1 MTPPS
6 ARRPG
11 PRPSVPEV
19 APEEFLLLQR
29 LQRLRVLTS
38 FQAHGLVDH
47 FHATNPET
55 QKPRTERNTRM
66 RLQRMVEEGFLKA
79 APAQPEKGGYSGFYY
94 RLGGKGL
101 RTLGIP
107 EDKNLLRRPPVPV
120 LRYLLLRNELY
131 ARARLAGWDVLSPLL
146 FPEALHESL
155 LARVRE
161 WIHLRLEERV
171 TRGEGGARAAL
182 ERLPE
187 LMSPRLSFD
196 CLMRH
201 DAATKRPSALVLV
214 VVDDVRRAIAPTTR
228 KADPTSLAPAQC
240 GELPPLLPDAGL
252 LLRDT
257 DSRWNTTTRTLE
269 VESPRLRQWRRLLAS
284 RYGKGLLDTDTLFP
298 EVWAQ
303 RIHSPRSDGSRASSP
318 DAEGEE

>member
-19 APEEFLLLQR
+19 APEELLLLQR

-66 RLQRMVEEGFLKA
+66 RLQRMVEEGFLKE
-79 APAQPEKGGYSGFYY
+79 APAQPEKGGFSGFYY

-101 RTLGIP
+101 RTLGVP

-131 ARARLAGWDVLSPLL
+131 AQARLAGWDILSPLL

-161 WIHLRLEERV
+161 WIHLRLEDRV
-171 TRGEGGARAAL
+171 ARGEGGARAAL
-182 ERLPE
+182 ERLPD
-187 LMSPRLSFD
+187 LMPPRLSFD

-201 DAATKRPSALVLV
+201 DAVTHRPSALVLV
-214 VVDDVRRAIAPTTR
+214 VVDDIRRAIAPT
-228 KADPTSLAPAQC
+228 KGSSASPLAQC
-240 GELPPLLPDAGL
+240 EELPLFLPDAGL
-252 LLRDT
+252 VLRDT
-257 DSRWNTTTRTLE
+257 ASRWNTTTRTLE
-269 VESPRLRQWRRLLAS
+269 VESPRLRQWRRLLTR
-284 RYGKGLLDTDTLFP
+284 RYGKELLDTETLFP
-298 EVWAQ
+298 EVWAHRTSQ
-303 RIHSPRSDGSRASSP
+303 APTS
-318 DAEGEE
+318 DAEGE